1 MPAQIILRCEKVPV
15 NSDNVAALMKSVQVL
30 MKEISFKSQMDVW
43 WQRTGSALAIVGGI
57 GATYGAWFELPS
69 IKSDNKD
76 FKNQTMEFNN
86 RLDESIKESNRQFEV
101 YRRFDQSVRD
111 SNRRFDRSLAL
122 GVTVPIAVS
131 VVMGFIC

>member
-1 MPAQIILRCEKVPV
+1 M

-57 GATYGAWFELPS
+57 GATYCAWFELPS

-76 FKNQTMEFNN
+76 FKEDFKNQAMAFNN
-86 RLDESIKESNRQFEV
+86 RFDESIKESNRQFEV

>member
-1 MPAQIILRCEKVPV
+1 MD
-15 NSDNVAALMKSVQVL
+15 SW
-30 MKEISFKSQMDVW
+30 SQ
-43 WQRTGSALAIVGGI
+43 RIVGGI

-69 IKSDNKD
+69 IKSDNKNFKED
-76 FKNQTMEFNN
+76 FKNQTMAFNN
-86 RLDESIKESNRQFEV
+86 RFDESIKESNRQFEV